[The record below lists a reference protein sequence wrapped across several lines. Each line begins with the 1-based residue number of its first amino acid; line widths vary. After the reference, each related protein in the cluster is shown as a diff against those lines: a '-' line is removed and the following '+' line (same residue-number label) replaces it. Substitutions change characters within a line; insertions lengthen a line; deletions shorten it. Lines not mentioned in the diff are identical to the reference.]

1 MNVGEVEIKLD
12 GKTETLRS
20 SLGAFKRVNAAG
32 GFTNVINKLLG
43 YDFDYYVTVISAG
56 LNKKPADLA
65 DLENAIYKTGL
76 PPLLGDLT
84 KYVGY
89 LANGGKPAEDPG
101 EKPDTGEG

>member
-20 SLGAFKRVNAAG
+20 SLGAFKKVNAAG
-32 GFTNVINKLLG
+32 GYTNVINKLLG

-56 LNKKPADLA
+56 LNKKPADV
-65 DLENAIYKTGL
+65 EEAIYKAGL
-76 PPLLGDLT
+76 PNLLGDLT

-101 EKPDTGEG
+101 EKADTGEA

>member
-32 GFTNVINKLLG
+32 GFQNVINKLLG
-43 YDFDYYVTVISAG
+43 YDFDYFVTVVSAG
-56 LNKKPADLA
+56 LNKKPADIEEA
-65 DLENAIYKTGL
+65 VYKTGL
-76 PPLLGDLT
+76 PPLLGGLT